1 MKNGPAD
8 CQRSSRCGELTLPG
22 GASKNKGCGVHCGRV
37 ACGRT
42 GASNQVF
49 ESFHCKRRT
58 LHCCCCC
65 DERRSARDVGG
76 KNDVEL
82 LSPDALSCLLLPLLS
97 IDSSTTASVP
107 IQHQIHNKTIKMAM
121 PGGMPMVVMSK
132 SIGLYKAAAYC
143 SQTPAQS
150 ASRGEKLKPPTLS
163 LPRYVTCVIQLQR
176 C

>member
-1 MKNGPAD
+1 MGLRTVKGARGAEN
-8 CQRSSRCGELTLPG
+8 LPFQVERLR
-22 GASKNKGCGVHCGRV
+22 ARAVGCIVGV
-37 ACGRT
+37 
-42 GASNQVF
+42 
-49 ESFHCKRRT
+49 KR
-58 LHCCCCC
+58 
-65 DERRSARDVGG
+65 VGG
-76 KNDVEL
+76 QAQVTKF
-82 LSPDALSCLLLPLLS
+82 LSLFTARGERYIAAAAVMSGARRGMMLAERMTWNYYHQTRSRVFFCHFFPSILPQLHLFPY
-97 IDSSTTASVP
+97 STK
-107 IQHQIHNKTIKMAM
+107 IHNKTIKMAM